1 MDSGKPPPRTRSATS
16 TRGTEDASSP
26 RSRQDRAAATREEIV
41 RTARAAF
48 VESGYDGV
56 SLRHIAR
63 SVGVDPRLVSHYFAS
78 KAELFAAAL
87 ELTTETAP
95 MVPPVTDDA
104 AAVLLTGSRGATTLD
119 GYYMT
124 IRSTSNPEAVAI
136 IRDVVRRHGEL
147 PLADRLPG
155 DQRPGRA
162 ALLIAV
168 NMGVLLMR
176 DILGAEAL
184 TSGDTEE
191 LIPYL
196 DAALA
201 ALAGSDGSE
210 TSPA

>member
-1 MDSGKPPPRTRSATS
+1 MDSGTPPIPSATPTRRTDDVASPRTRQ
-16 TRGTEDASSP
+16 EK
-26 RSRQDRAAATREEIV
+26 AAATREEIL

-48 VESGYDGV
+48 AKSGYDGV

-63 SVGVDPRLVSHYFAS
+63 TAGIDSRLISHYFAS
-78 KAELFAAAL
+78 KAELFAAVL

-95 MVPPVTDDA
+95 MVPPVTDNA
-104 AAVLLTGSRGATTLD
+104 AAVLLTGPRGATTLD
-119 GYYMT
+119 GYLMT
-124 IRSTSNPEAVAI
+124 IRSTSNPEAIAI
-136 IRDVVRRHGEL
+136 VREVVKRHGEL
-147 PLADRLPG
+147 PLADRLLG

-168 NMGVLLMR
+168 SMGILLMR

-184 TSGDTEE
+184 TSSDAEE

-201 ALAGSDGSE
+201 TLAGNTDSE
-210 TSPA
+210 TPQA